1 MGTMKAAV
9 LYGDRDL
16 RIVDIPKPQAPDNG
30 VLVKIAGVGVCGTD
44 LHTYKLGM
52 FKEMSLPQKDGS
64 ILFGHEFAGDVVEI
78 GDNAQVGNIRVGDRV
93 VGIALGAYAEY
104 CQVMP
109 LIGETPLLAKLPDN
123 VSYEEAATLEPLT
136 VSMSAVLKGG
146 LQGGEKVLIT
156 GAGMIGLGCVQVI
169 KALYPDCEVIISDVS
184 EKRLAMARAFSADR
198 TVNVA
203 EEDLVAGMKELTGEE
218 FVLYNS
224 TTSANI
230 DVAIEA
236 SGLAGPL
243 NQCLEVL
250 KPVTGKLVIVA
261 LYENRPEMDLNQ
273 VVSKNLYVTGVLG
286 YTQEL
291 VDECLALISKGK
303 VDRKPLITHKYALAE
318 ASEAF
323 EAQLKTSETLK
334 AIIKP

>member
-30 VLVKIAGVGVCGTD
+30 VLVKVAGVGVCGTD

-52 FKEMSLPQKDGS
+52 FKEMALPQEDGS

-78 GDNAQVGNIRVGDRV
+78 GKNAQVGDIRVGDRV

-104 CQVMP
+104 CQVTPM
-109 LIGETPLLAKLPDN
+109 IGDTPMLAKLPDN

-136 VSMSAVLKGG
+136 VSMSAVLKGD

-184 EKRLAMARAFSADR
+184 EKRLAMARAFGADR

-203 EEDLVAGMKELTGEE
+203 EDDLVTGMKELTGEE
-218 FVLYNS
+218 SVLYNS

-250 KPVTGKLVIVA
+250 KPASGKLVIVA
-261 LYENRPEMDLNQ
+261 LYEKRPEADLNQ
-273 VVSKNLYVTGVLG
+273 VVSKNLSVTGVLG

-291 VDECLALISKGK
+291 VDECLALISQGM
-303 VDRKPLITHKYALAE
+303 VDRKPLITHNYALAE
-318 ASEAF
+318 ASDAF
-323 EAQLKTSETLK
+323 EAQLKASETLK

>member
-1 MGTMKAAV
+1 MKAAV

-16 RIVDIPKPQAPDNG
+16 RIADIPKPQVPDNG
-30 VLVKIAGVGVCGTD
+30 VLVKVAGVGVCGTD

-52 FKEMSLPQKDGS
+52 FKEMALPQKDGS
-64 ILFGHEFAGDVVEI
+64 ILFGHEFAGEVVEI
-78 GDNAQVGNIRVGDRV
+78 GRDVRIGDIRVGDRV

-104 CQVMP
+104 CLVTP
-109 LIGETPLLAKLPDN
+109 LIGDAPMLAKLPDN

-136 VSMSAVLKGG
+136 VSMSAVLKGNLRG
-146 LQGGEKVLIT
+146 REKVLIT

-169 KALYPDCEVIISDVS
+169 KTLYPDCEVIISDVS
-184 EKRLAMARAFSADR
+184 EKRLAMAREFGADR
-198 TVNVA
+198 TVNVV
-203 EEDLVAGMKELTGEE
+203 EEDLVVAMKELTGEE
-218 FVLYNS
+218 SVLYNS
-224 TTSANI
+224 TTAANI

-236 SGLAGPL
+236 SGLTGPL

-250 KPVTGKLVIVA
+250 KPMSGKLVIVA
-261 LYENRPEMDLNQ
+261 LYEKPPEADLNQ
-273 VVSKNLYVTGVLG
+273 VVSKNLTVTGVLG

-291 VDECLALISKGK
+291 VDQCLALISQGK
-303 VDRKPLITHKYALAE
+303 VDRKPLITHKYPLAE

>member
-1 MGTMKAAV
+1 MKALLKYAPGHGNVAV
-9 LYGDRDL
+9 RE
-16 RIVDIPKPQAPDNG
+16 IPVPEPQPDE
-30 VLVKIAGVGVCGTD
+30 LLIRVKYCGICGTD
-44 LHTYKLGM
+44 LHTYMLGM
-52 FKEMSLPQKDGS
+52 FKEMSLPQMDGS
-64 ILFGHEFAGDVVEI
+64 ILFGHEFAGEVVEI
-78 GDNAQVGNIRVGDRV
+78 GKNAQVGDIRVGDRV

-104 CQVMP
+104 CQVTPM
-109 LIGETPLLAKLPDN
+109 IGDTPLLARLPDN

-169 KALYPDCEVIISDVS
+169 KALYPGCEVIISDVS
-184 EKRLAMARAFSADR
+184 ENRLAMAREFSADR

-224 TTSANI
+224 STSANI

-236 SGLAGPL
+236 SGLAAPL

-261 LYENRPEMDLNQ
+261 LYENRPEADLNQ
-273 VVSKNLYVTGVLG
+273 VVSKNLSVTGVLG

-291 VDECLALISKGK
+291 VDDCLALISNGK

-323 EAQLKTSETLK
+323 ESQLKTSETLK